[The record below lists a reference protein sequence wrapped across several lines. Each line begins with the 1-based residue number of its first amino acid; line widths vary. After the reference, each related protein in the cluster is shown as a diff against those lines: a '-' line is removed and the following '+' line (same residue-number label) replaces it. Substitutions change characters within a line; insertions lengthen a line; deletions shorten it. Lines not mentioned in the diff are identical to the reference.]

1 VQIGTPLFLTQT
13 FTRVAICQNTGGKG
27 GLLLQQAE
35 VVTKAQ
41 DS

>member
-1 VQIGTPLFLTQT
+1 MPLYLTQA
-13 FTRVAICQNTGGKG
+13 FIRVAICQNTGGKG
-27 GLLLQQAE
+27 GLLQQAD